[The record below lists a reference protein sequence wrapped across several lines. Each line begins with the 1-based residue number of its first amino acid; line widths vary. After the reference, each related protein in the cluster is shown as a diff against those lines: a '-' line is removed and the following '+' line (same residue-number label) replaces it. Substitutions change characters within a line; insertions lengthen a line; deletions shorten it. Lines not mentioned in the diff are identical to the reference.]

1 MVFGAIIGAVA
12 GAAYN
17 GVSTYLNN
25 NKLAGAYKDY
35 ASALENAAKRYSGKS
50 AERAMQNAGEQ
61 MANNYGVQDWSSASS
76 KGVDP
81 YHMNLQNR
89 TAEGFNTG
97 AGVASTL
104 NNAKYNK
111 EIAEQE
117 AKLKQANTDFN
128 VANQTQQTAM
138 NTAGGLVDL
147 YKTTMSGANKESPVN
162 KE

>member
-1 MVFGAIIGAVA
+1 MFGAIIGAIA

-17 GVSTYLNN
+17 GVSTYMNN

-35 ASALENAAKRYSGKS
+35 ASALENAAKKYSGKS

-61 MANNYGVQDWSSASS
+61 VANNYGVRDWSSASS
-76 KGVDP
+76 QGIDP

-89 TAEGFNTG
+89 TSEGFNTG
-97 AGVASTL
+97 AGIASEL

-111 EIAEQE
+111 EMAEQQS
-117 AKLKQANTDFN
+117 KLKQAGVDFN

-147 YKTTMSGANKESPVN
+147 GKQLSSGKSNNNGQNIK
-162 KE
+162 